1 MPSLFA
7 PSWPWS
13 LAISSW
19 TACSHDWYARL
30 TTIWKPWVSFK
41 SVLSSS
47 ASMVQLAEALEK
59 PGKPT
64 FFETPAWSL
73 SMGCWSFVGVGM
85 VGMEKRRAWV
95 QGGLGTSTTPH
106 ARRFMGSRETS
117 RGQQVT
123 PLGPPASSSWTW
135 PSGGGT

>member
-73 SMGCWSFVGVGM
+73 SMG
-85 VGMEKRRAWV
+85 WV
-95 QGGLGTSTTPH
+95 VL
-106 ARRFMGSRETS
+106 
-117 RGQQVT
+117 V
-123 PLGPPASSSWTW
+123 
-135 PSGGGT
+135 

>member
-64 FFETPAWSL
+64 FLETPAWSL
-73 SMGCWSFVGVGM
+73 SLGWVSFVGLEVGNRKATG
-85 VGMEKRRAWV
+85 VGAGR
-95 QGGLGTSTTPH
+95 LGH
-106 ARRFMGSRETS
+106 LHHIAR
-117 RGQQVT
+117 
-123 PLGPPASSSWTW
+123 
-135 PSGGGT
+135 PSLHGVAGN